1 MSERIHMVDSPETVI
16 TLTEEQQ
23 GILDD
28 LMSWVDRY
36 YEYGQ
41 WKFTT
46 MAGLAGTGKTTLLGF
61 LANALRE
68 KRAYI
73 RIGFITYTGK
83 ASIVLAS
90 KLTDMGPEDYVGTI
104 HSLIYFPEVDE
115 KTGKVVGWTHRDSLD
130 VDFIFVDEASMV
142 GKEIWEDL
150 LHYNI
155 PIIAIGDHGQLPP
168 VGADSF
174 NLMAEPEHILT
185 EIHRQAKDNPIIK
198 LSMIAREEGYVE
210 CGMYGTAIAKLHWS
224 DPRCKKILA
233 AYDKDSDLIALCGMN
248 ATRVNVNKI
257 VRDKYGF
264 KGTPKVGE
272 RLICLKNNKTL
283 NCMNG
288 QIGTLIA
295 IKSMGPKFYEIQM
308 RMDGQKHDIWSNVL
322 KSGFGKVFS
331 KDAYAESNMRETKEE
346 LGDAIQDLMRKT
358 NPEYWMST
366 DERRS
371 CKVDLF
377 DFGYCVSVHK
387 SQGSEWSR
395 VIMIDER
402 NQYQSDD
409 EYSRWLYTGI
419 TRAKDKLIMIEDF

>member
-1 MSERIHMVDSPETVI
+1 
-16 TLTEEQQ
+16 
-23 GILDD
+23 
-28 LMSWVDRY
+28 
-36 YEYGQ
+36 
-41 WKFTT
+41 

-61 LANALRE
+61 MANALRE
-68 KRAYI
+68 RMSHL

-90 KLTDMGPEDYVGTI
+90 KLIDMGPEDYVGTI
-104 HSLIYFPEVDE
+104 HSLIYFPIVDE
-115 KTGKVVGWTHRDSLD
+115 KTGKVEGWSRKDELD

-150 LHYNI
+150 LNYNI

-174 NLMAEPEHILT
+174 NLMAKPDHILT

-224 DPRCKKILA
+224 DPRCKKILS

-248 ATRVNVNKI
+248 ATRVQINKI
-257 VRDKYGF
+257 VRSKYGF
-264 KGTPKVGE
+264 KGTPKVSE
-272 RLICLKNNKTL
+272 RLICLKNNKKI
-283 NCMNG
+283 NAMNG

-295 IKSMGPKFYEIQM
+295 IESVGPKFFEIQI
-308 RMDGQKHDIWSNVL
+308 RMDGSKFDVWSFCL

-331 KDAYAESNMRETKEE
+331 KDAYSESNMRETRDD
-346 LGDAIQDLMRKT
+346 LADAVQEKMRKA
-358 NPEYWMST
+358 NPNYFMTS
-366 DERRS
+366 DERRF

-395 VIMIDER
+395 VILIDER
-402 NQYQSDD
+402 NQYQTDD
-409 EYSRWLYTGI
+409 DYTRWLYTGI